1 MDLFHQP
8 YSSWENL
15 AVYCYKVAGT
25 VGLMAAPLLG
35 CTDES
40 ALPNAIDLGIA
51 MQLTNILRDVAE
63 DAELNRLYLPL
74 DDLSAFGCDPEAILA
89 GRPNGRFQELIAF
102 EIARAR
108 NYYASAR
115 LGVPAL
121 SASGRF
127 TALASARLY
136 GGILNRIED
145 QGYDVFAGRAH
156 LSTRRKL
163 RALPNVTADFFRLYL
178 PLSVRLSG

>member
-1 MDLFHQP
+1 MDLLHQP

-63 DAELNRLYLPL
+63 DAELNRRYLRSTTSPR
-74 DDLSAFGCDPEAILA
+74 SAATPKRSSPVVPTA
-89 GRPNGRFQELIAF
+89 GSR
-102 EIARAR
+102 
-108 NYYASAR
+108 S
-115 LGVPAL
+115 
-121 SASGRF
+121 
-127 TALASARLY
+127 
-136 GGILNRIED
+136 
-145 QGYDVFAGRAH
+145 
-156 LSTRRKL
+156 
-163 RALPNVTADFFRLYL
+163 
-178 PLSVRLSG
+178 